1 MPRVSDQHLAA
12 RRAQILEAARGC
24 FAREGFHRTSMADIL
39 GAAGLSA
46 GAVYRYFRSK
56 EELVAAIAGQAGEG
70 LRERLAEVSS
80 AEPAPPPAEVL
91 EAVLAFV
98 DSQARPEGSLRIA
111 LQVWAEA
118 LRDPAL
124 AGRVEE
130 TYAMLRDGLVV
141 GCRRAQEAGSL
152 GPDADPDA
160 IGRVLVS
167 LVPGYVLRRLLMSDP
182 LTPAAFVADLR
193 PLLEA
198 GAGPHRVGAHLQA

>member
-39 GAAGLSA
+39 DAAGLSA

-56 EELVAAIAGQAGEG
+56 EEIVAAIAGQAGAG
-70 LRERLAEVSS
+70 LAERLAEVTA
-80 AEPAPPPAEVL
+80 AEPAPSPADALEQVL
-91 EAVLAFV
+91 SFV

-124 AGRVEE
+124 AARVEE
-130 TYAMLRDGLVV
+130 NYTMLRDGLVLA
-141 GCRRAQEAGSL
+141 CERASVT
-152 GPDADPDA
+152 DADRV
-160 IGRVLVS
+160 GRVLLS
-167 LVPGYVLRRLLMSDP
+167 LVPGFVLRRLLMSEQ
-182 LTPAAFVADLR
+182 LSAESFVAEVR
-193 PLLEA
+193 PLLDVIE
-198 GAGPHRVGAHLQA
+198 

>member
-12 RRAQILEAARGC
+12 RRAQILEAARDC

-39 GAAGLSA
+39 DAAGLSA

-56 EELVAAIAGQAGEG
+56 EEIVAAIAGQAGAG
-70 LRERLAEVSS
+70 LAERLAEVTA
-80 AEPAPPPAEVL
+80 AEPAPSPADALEQVL
-91 EAVLAFV
+91 SFV

-124 AGRVEE
+124 AARVEE
-130 TYAMLRDGLVV
+130 NYTMLRDGLVLA
-141 GCRRAQEAGSL
+141 CERAGVT
-152 GPDADPDA
+152 DADRV
-160 IGRVLVS
+160 GRVLLS
-167 LVPGYVLRRLLMSDP
+167 LVPGFVLRRLLMSEQ
-182 LTPAAFVADLR
+182 LSAESFVAEVR

-198 GAGPHRVGAHLQA
+198 VD